1 MCFCDLQTTGCL
13 DDVNSNYTSVEVD
26 SKQNAGCDN
35 ETLMLL
41 LQNMTTGYCAS
52 RIWIESGRVG
62 ITEPLNETTIKC
74 SMPRPTPSASQG

>member
-13 DDVNSNYTSVEVD
+13 NAEKSNYASVKVD
-26 SKQNAGCDN
+26 ENADCDN
-35 ETLMLL
+35 ATLMFL

-62 ITEPLNETTIKC
+62 MTEPLDETTIKC